1 MRSSRTPA
9 MPILMAHHLPLKPKG
24 SYCSGHA
31 LLRRTAFSTQK
42 SDGNAKSVK
51 RLNKEQ
57 PYGKEAD

>member
-1 MRSSRTPA
+1 
-9 MPILMAHHLPLKPKG
+9 MPILMAHHLPWKPKG

-31 LLRRTAFSTQK
+31 LLRGIAFSTQW

-51 RLNKEQ
+51 WLNNEH